1 MSNFVCPNGGLSACL
16 PCDDDPIANIS
27 AEDADSNP
35 FVFNFDIVERPPL
48 GFGYDQLGCKRWC
61 YSEESLEDAQL
72 CAIQQTF
79 ECVVDTWTEPQ
90 TGDPP
95 FGPPGPP
102 GTFLNAEQTC
112 ESTCADGATFGATI
126 AHGRVTALSLAE
138 ANRIARSLACN
149 LARTQRICI
158 LTTSPLTA
166 GCVNTAYSKTLVGR
180 GGTPWVVTFDD
191 LLFVPFCASL
201 GDRFPYTWTIISGSL
216 PDGLTLG
223 ECSGNISG
231 TPTTAGSYIF
241 TVRAT
246 DFTGAFQTKQF
257 TMTVAQITTA
267 ATLPAATA
275 GTFYTQNL
283 TVTPAHDQE
292 TEVWVLDFGSL
303 PAGLTL
309 SAAGVISGTPTGS
322 GLSAFTV
329 IATFEVDGD
338 IAICEKDFTLN
349 VEACAL
355 PGSPVWSCP
364 LNVTPKTYSPNDP
377 TAPEFVSSINRLYV
391 DGAAGVIDVVD
402 YTQAVPALE
411 STIALGGGAG
421 SNRIYMIHEPVSDIV
436 VGVYWSNIV
445 TSQPTVFFIDP
456 VLGIILNE
464 ITLSGFSAGFHV
476 NPMFIRQTRDDHLV
490 VLFMQSFLA
499 TQASQ
504 LLLIDPAS
512 QTILLTR
519 SIPFPIGGDSYVL
532 SRFAFNCAMNEIVL
546 AYDATGTSIETLQ
559 RIDLETLAD
568 VALIPLPV
576 AVTLVSGVD
585 YDDATGHLICV
596 EFEAGQFHIRIRDEV
611 TGAQLQ
617 TIATGETSQI
627 GGPRYNFAL
636 ASFVA
641 PCRALNV
648 VKYYDTNAL
657 AQTCSVSFAGLLDPI
672 YAAVAENGNVYI
684 GDSGGGDN
692 VWQLLQT

>member
-1 MSNFVCPNGGLSACL
+1 MNILCDNVLRLCL
-16 PCDDDPIANIS
+16 PCNDDPIANIS

-216 PDGLTLG
+216 PDGLELG

-257 TMTVAQITTA
+257 TMTVAQISTA
-267 ATLPAATA
+267 SPLTQATVNTA
-275 GTFYTQNL
+275 YTQNFA
-283 TVTPAHDQE
+283 VSPAHDQE
-292 TEVWVLDFGSL
+292 TETWTIIAGTIPV
-303 PAGLTL
+303 GLTM
-309 SAAGVISGTPTGS
+309 STAGILSGTPTVPGTYDFTVNVGFELDGDDVSCRKVFQLVVS
-322 GLSAFTV
+322 GLDALFYWTLDNTLADSVSSALLVTILPNFGV
-329 IATFEVDGD
+329 GIINSGFNFIA
-338 IAICEKDFTLN
+338 
-349 VEACAL
+349 
-355 PGSPVWSCP
+355 
-364 LNVTPKTYSPNDP
+364 SPNTLITLDYNDP
-377 TAPEFVSSINRLYV
+377 SLTYVAGEDLSCTFWIKWSAGFDPNDQMAIGFGKSAGGDEIDLTIRWNPTTLFLDVDNDVVSDLDSMPFVPVLGDWYFFAATYDYDTGLAKLYMNSVVVLETTIPVQFFSSPTDNRLRCWQI
-391 DGAAGVIDVVD
+391 GSIPGTTLD
-402 YTQAVPALE
+402 YIFDEYGWYKRELTQADINTLYN
-411 STIALGGGAG
+411 GGAG
-421 SNRIYMIHEPVSDIV
+421 ARP
-436 VGVYWSNIV
+436 
-445 TSQPTVFFIDP
+445 P
-456 VLGIILNE
+456 GI
-464 ITLSGFSAGFHV
+464 
-476 NPMFIRQTRDDHLV
+476 
-490 VLFMQSFLA
+490 
-499 TQASQ
+499 
-504 LLLIDPAS
+504 
-512 QTILLTR
+512 
-519 SIPFPIGGDSYVL
+519 
-532 SRFAFNCAMNEIVL
+532 
-546 AYDATGTSIETLQ
+546 
-559 RIDLETLAD
+559 
-568 VALIPLPV
+568 
-576 AVTLVSGVD
+576 
-585 YDDATGHLICV
+585 
-596 EFEAGQFHIRIRDEV
+596 
-611 TGAQLQ
+611 
-617 TIATGETSQI
+617 
-627 GGPRYNFAL
+627 
-636 ASFVA
+636 
-641 PCRALNV
+641 
-648 VKYYDTNAL
+648 
-657 AQTCSVSFAGLLDPI
+657 
-672 YAAVAENGNVYI
+672 
-684 GDSGGGDN
+684 
-692 VWQLLQT
+692 